1 MADHM
6 KINELLFKVTIWRIV
21 SVISMLL
28 TMWIITGDLV
38 ESTGVTLVVQVIQ
51 TIVHAVFESQW
62 EKRRM

>member
-1 MADHM
+1 M
-6 KINELLFKVTIWRIV
+6 KINELLFKVTVWRIV